1 MPENNVTNLGQ
12 KNRREKATNSKMSV
26 NFGAPKMLPH
36 ILALSLSLSIQLLIV
51 AYVTLYNAENIS
63 RAVTIEHTQ
72 TEREAEHPRQRQIE
86 KW

>member
-26 NFGAPKMLPH
+26 NFGETKMCPH
-36 ILALSLSLSIQLLIV
+36 ILALSLSIQLLIV